1 MFFLSFLL
9 SMEAIIEKLEN
20 MKESVM
26 SMRSDADYNYSDGW
40 RDGFQTAIDRVEKLI
55 QEQA

>member
-1 MFFLSFLL
+1 
-9 SMEAIIEKLEN
+9 MEAIIEKLEN
-20 MKESVM
+20 LKQSVM